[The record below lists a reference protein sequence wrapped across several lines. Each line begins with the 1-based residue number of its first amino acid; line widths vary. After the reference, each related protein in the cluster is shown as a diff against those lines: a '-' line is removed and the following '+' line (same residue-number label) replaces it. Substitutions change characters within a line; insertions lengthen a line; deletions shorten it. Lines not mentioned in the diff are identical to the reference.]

1 MLTSCELC
9 DTVVSLR
16 STLLAT
22 GSRSALKDHMLMGW
36 VFFLIIFFLLLF
48 VLNIISLVFIH
59 KIIIVVH

>member
-9 DTVVSLR
+9 DTIVSLR

-22 GSRSALKDHMLMGW
+22 GSRLALKDHMLMGW
-36 VFFLIIFFLLLF
+36 VFFNYFFLLLF

>member
-36 VFFLIIFFLLLF
+36 VFFLIIFFF
-48 VLNIISLVFIH
+48 A
-59 KIIIVVH
+59 VVCFEHYFTCLHS